1 MDFFKDF
8 IEKVKLYVKVP
19 DEKSS
24 KEKLKE
30 TISTTLTYASIFV
43 FSSSLLNGIMSYIF
57 INLFP
62 SQLSQFYNELKPHE
76 SSLFFLMI
84 IILPIVSVIF
94 HILFT
99 AIYSLL
105 QKVVAL
111 IFSVKL
117 SFQDLFKITV
127 FSSTPV
133 YLAGFFQWIPCIG
146 LLISLIASFV
156 SIYYVVKTISIITK
170 ISTLKALAIVVLS
183 LIASFLLIFILLFLF
198 SLFSAFYGL
207 FYSF

>member
-43 FSSSLLNGIMSYIF
+43 FSSSLLNGIMPYIF

-62 SQLSQFYNELKPHE
+62 SSLLSQFYNKLTPYE
-76 SSLFFLMI
+76 SSLLFLIVISPI
-84 IILPIVSVIF
+84 ISVIF

-105 QKVVAL
+105 QNVVAL

>member
-43 FSSSLLNGIMSYIF
+43 FSSSLLNGFMSYLF

-62 SQLSQFYNELKPHE
+62 SQLSQFYNELTPYE
-76 SSLFFLMI
+76 SSLLFLIVISPI
-84 IILPIVSVIF
+84 ISVIF

-99 AIYSLL
+99 AIYCLL

-111 IFSVKL
+111 IFSVDL

-127 FSSTPV
+127 FSSTPL

-146 LLISLIASFV
+146 LLTSLIASFV
-156 SIYYVVKTISIITK
+156 SIYYLVKTISIITK
-170 ISTLKALAIVVLS
+170 ISTLKALAIVILS
-183 LIASFLLIFILLFLF
+183 LIASLVLIFILLFLF

-207 FYSF
+207 FYLV

>member
-1 MDFFKDF
+1 MDFFNDF

-30 TISTTLTYASIFV
+30 TISTALTYASIFV
-43 FSSSLLNGIMSYIF
+43 FSSSLLNGFMSYLF
-57 INLFP
+57 INIFP
-62 SQLSQFYNELKPHE
+62 SQLSQFYNGLTQYE
-76 SSLFFLMI
+76 SSLLFLIVISPI
-84 IILPIVSVIF
+84 ISVIF

-105 QKVVAL
+105 QKFVAL
-111 IFSVKL
+111 IFSVKI

-133 YLAGFFQWIPCIG
+133 YLVNFFQWIPCIG

-170 ISTLKALAIVVLS
+170 ISTLKALAIVILS
-183 LIASFLLIFILLFLF
+183 LIASFVLIFILLFLF

-207 FYSF
+207 FYLV